1 MVLAVAAVAAAA
13 VAAEVVARAEEKAA
27 DGDTQVLERL
37 QALQRLMPVPH
48 VGSESLHE

>member
-13 VAAEVVARAEEKAA
+13 VAAEVVARAEEKAV

-37 QALQRLMPVPH
+37 QALQRLMLRH